1 MFIQIATESNFKI
14 RVLKILYSTVF
25 KLKIVERKY
34 LEKITILQ
42 PLAHQVPWYVIFSIY
57 SP

>member
-14 RVLKILYSTVF
+14 RVLKILYTVF
-25 KLKIVERKY
+25 KLKNVERKY